1 MRRTSVGRAA
11 IYRPAP
17 RPMKLSELSPTALLS
32 GFLILLV
39 IVQFGYPV
47 TYYGTGWVL
56 AYQIAYASL
65 LIAASYATRTPLSN
79 SWTSVVSG
87 VLFLGASVYYAYE
100 PASLRGTVIAYLAL
114 IPFQA
119 TLIKRLWNYVDQRD
133 EDALPDILA
142 AVCIYLLLGAIFVPM
157 YGLLETLEPHSFADA
172 GREGHVTEWQQF
184 VYYSYVT
191 LNTVGFGDIRPVGNW
206 ARSLSN
212 LEAMCGVLYIAILI
226 SQLVARVR
234 DRERMQTMAELR
246 EESEEQGEHVP
257 EVLQEEVG

>member
-1 MRRTSVGRAA
+1 
-11 IYRPAP
+11 
-17 RPMKLSELSPTALLS
+17 MKLSDQSPTVLLT
-32 GFLILLV
+32 GFLVLLV
-39 IVQFGYPV
+39 VVQFGYPV
-47 TYYGTGWVL
+47 TYYGPGWVI
-56 AYQIAYASL
+56 AYQLAYASL
-65 LIAASYATRTPLSN
+65 LIAAAYATRTPLSS
-79 SWTSVVSG
+79 SWFAVVSG
-87 VLFLGASVYYAYE
+87 VSFVGASVYYVYE

-119 TLIKRLWNYVDQRD
+119 TLIGRLWRYVDQRD

-142 AVCIYLLLGAIFVPM
+142 AVCIYLLLGAIFVPV

-212 LEAMCGVLYIAILI
+212 LEAMCGVLYVAILI

-234 DRERMQTMAELR
+234 DRERMRSLR
-246 EESEEQGEHVP
+246 EQRARTREKGEHVP
-257 EVLQEEVG
+257 EVLQEGELVE

>member
-1 MRRTSVGRAA
+1 
-11 IYRPAP
+11 
-17 RPMKLSELSPTALLS
+17 MKLSDLSPTALLS
-32 GFLILLV
+32 GFLALLV

-47 TYYGTGWVL
+47 TYYGTAWMI

-65 LIAASYATRTPLSN
+65 LIAAAFATRTPLSR
-79 SWTSVVSG
+79 SWVAVTSG
-87 VLFLGASVYYAYE
+87 VIFVGASVYYASD
-100 PASLRGTVIAYLAL
+100 PTSLRGTVIPYLAL

-119 TLIKRLWNYVDQRD
+119 TLIKRLWGYVDQRD

-142 AVCIYLLLGAIFVPM
+142 AVCIYLLLGAIFVPV
-157 YGLLETLEPHSFADA
+157 YGLLETLEPQSFVDA

-191 LNTVGFGDIRPVGNW
+191 LNTVGFGDVRPVGNW

-234 DRERMQTMAELR
+234 DRERMQTMAEVQA
-246 EESEEQGEHVP
+246 EADEKEEHVP
-257 EVLQEEVG
+257 EVLQEEEVG